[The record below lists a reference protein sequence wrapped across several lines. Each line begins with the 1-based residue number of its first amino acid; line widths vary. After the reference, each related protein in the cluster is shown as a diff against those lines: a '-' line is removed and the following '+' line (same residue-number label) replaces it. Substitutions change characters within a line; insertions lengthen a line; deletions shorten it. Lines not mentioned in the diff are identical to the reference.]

1 MKEIEFYK
9 YIYTELII
17 LYILTVMM
25 GGGSKSLEIYFIDL
39 VFSLLNQY
47 IDISWILGGIYLMQ
61 SLIYII
67 NIAECDTV

>member
-9 YIYTELII
+9 YIYRINHSI
-17 LYILTVMM
+17 YILTVMM
-25 GGGSKSLEIYFIDL
+25 GGGSKSLAIYFIDL